1 VEFLLSLFFSFFI
14 LIGLALIGW
23 TIFSYRKAQEALSWP
38 TASGKILSSA
48 LRHEKG
54 GEISGYEPEILYKY
68 QAYGV
73 HHIADVIQFGGIPLS
88 PKKEAQRIV
97 EQYPIGREITVYFNP
112 NKPAQAVLEPGKIDW
127 VTAVIGV
134 GCVVIGLMCL
144 LRNGHGPSP
153 HFDENLTFLLW

>member
-1 VEFLLSLFFSFFI
+1 M
-14 LIGLALIGW
+14 GLALIGW

-48 LRHEKG
+48 LRHED
-54 GEISGYEPEILYKY
+54 GEISGYVSEISYKY

-73 HHIADVIQFGGIPLS
+73 HHIADVRQFGGTSIS
-88 PKKEAQRIV
+88 SKMQAQRIV

-134 GCVVIGLMCL
+134 GFVVIGLMCL
-144 LRNGHGPSP
+144 LGNGHGPSP
-153 HFDENLTFLLW
+153 HFDENLTF